1 MVNNTN
7 RKTQCLLAMNFVKH
21 NDKTHKLD
29 KTTFSNA
36 NLKRQLLVDKTTRKI
51 FKKKVTFKSFDRT

>member
-36 NLKRQLLVDKTTRKI
+36 NLKRQLLIDKTTRKM
-51 FKKKVTFKSFDRT
+51 